1 MHSSIL
7 ITMLLFATANAFHA
21 FVPQTSHKKFALSPL
36 SMTSDSITVK
46 TTLTEETTWKLRFI
60 LNGITSTNGR
70 KVDDILFV
78 VNAQFLEDD
87 GYEPP
92 QGSVRQVSSQSEEG
106 DTVEDNSCALNISL
120 GRWQLSE
127 DPEDRK
133 DGLWVSFFSF
143 IFI

>member
-1 MHSSIL
+1 
-7 ITMLLFATANAFHA
+7 
-21 FVPQTSHKKFALSPL
+21 
-36 SMTSDSITVK
+36 MTSDSITVK

-143 IFI
+143 FFI